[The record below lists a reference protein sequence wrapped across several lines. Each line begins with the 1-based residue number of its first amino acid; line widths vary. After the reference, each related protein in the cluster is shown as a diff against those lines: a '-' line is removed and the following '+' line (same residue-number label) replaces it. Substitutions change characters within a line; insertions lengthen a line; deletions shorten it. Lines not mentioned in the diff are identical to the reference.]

1 MSEIKESKDFI
12 RGVFQKAKNQSNK
25 KLVVIYVTKEQKE
38 IHRDWNP
45 VYIPVETNLI
55 TFKNIDASNIF
66 GDLKETLFYVAN
78 VEYQVPS
85 VVIITL
91 LGQTDR

>member
-1 MSEIKESKDFI
+1 MLLTFSK
-12 RGVFQKAKNQSNK
+12 
-25 KLVVIYVTKEQKE
+25 KE

-55 TFKNIDASNIF
+55 MFKNIDAPNVF

-85 VVIITL
+85 VVVITL
-91 LGQTDR
+91 LGQNDR

>member
-1 MSEIKESKDFI
+1 MSEK
-12 RGVFQKAKNQSNK
+12 NK
-25 KLVVIYVTKEQKE
+25 KELVVIYVTKEQKE

-55 TFKNIDASNIF
+55 TFKNIDAPNIF
-66 GDLKETLFYVAN
+66 GKLKETLLYVAN
-78 VEYQVPS
+78 VEYQVPN
-85 VVIITL
+85 VVVITL